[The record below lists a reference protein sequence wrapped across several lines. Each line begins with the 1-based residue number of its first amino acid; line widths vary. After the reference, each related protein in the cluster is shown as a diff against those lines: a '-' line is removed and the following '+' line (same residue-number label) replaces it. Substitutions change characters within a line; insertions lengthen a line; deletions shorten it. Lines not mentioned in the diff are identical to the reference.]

1 LVPRGFGLGSFHCI
15 KKIPIHPYD
24 KIFMSKEGLN
34 LVMNIAMKNN
44 LARNISKFEWC
55 MVYWFMED
63 IVMETIVSIRQNEMC
78 DFGY

>member
-1 LVPRGFGLGSFHCI
+1 
-15 KKIPIHPYD
+15 
-24 KIFMSKEGLN
+24 
-34 LVMNIAMKNN
+34 MNIAMKNH

-55 MVYWFMED
+55 MACWFMED